1 MNYSFKTLWNAMFVF
16 VGPLWF
22 ALVWMIWDSG
32 QLRTPHDQTL
42 YFALVIPGFI
52 LIYLSG
58 FLIQKR
64 HSGKMQ
70 NMQS

>member
-32 QLRTPHDQTL
+32 QLATPSDRTIFL
-42 YFALVIPGFI
+42 ALVIPGFI
-52 LIYLSG
+52 LIYLMG

-64 HSGKMQ
+64 HAKKMQ
-70 NMQS
+70 S